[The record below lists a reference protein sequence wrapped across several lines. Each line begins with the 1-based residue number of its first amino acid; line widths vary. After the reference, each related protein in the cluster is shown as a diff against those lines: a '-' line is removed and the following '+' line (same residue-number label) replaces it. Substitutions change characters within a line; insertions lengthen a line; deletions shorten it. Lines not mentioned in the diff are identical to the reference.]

1 MKDESEIS
9 YPQDIL
15 TIISKRKKIAA
26 VGSNSSSVQ
35 NDATP
40 DPTLPAAHSLLGTM
54 KPALSSAPSSSTL
67 LENSSA
73 IGK

>member
-1 MKDESEIS
+1 MKDEIEIS

-15 TIISKRKKIAA
+15 TIISERKKTAA
-26 VGSNSSSVQ
+26 AGSNSSNVQ

-40 DPTLPAAHSLLGTM
+40 DPTLSSTHSLLGTM
-54 KPALSSAPSSSTL
+54 KSTPSSAPSSSTL
-67 LENSSA
+67 PENSST

>member
-1 MKDESEIS
+1 MKDEIEIS

-15 TIISKRKKIAA
+15 AIISERKKA
-26 VGSNSSSVQ
+26 VAMGSNSSSVQ

-40 DPTLPAAHSLLGTM
+40 DPIMPSAHSLLGTT
-54 KPALSSAPSSSTL
+54 KLAPSSAPSSYTFP
-67 LENSSA
+67 ENSFV